1 MMFTNNVMH
10 EQNVT
15 KSLIK
20 EIVESI
26 NSVKPF
32 GSVEIYVQNG
42 EVSQITMR
50 KIRKT
55 NGITK
60 TKKDK

>member
-1 MMFTNNVMH
+1 MMFTNNLNH
-10 EQNVT
+10 KQNIAT
-15 KSLIK
+15 SLVK

-32 GSVEIYVQNG
+32 GSVEIYIQNG
-42 EVSQITMR
+42 EVTQITMR

-60 TKKDK
+60 AKKAK

>member
-1 MMFTNNVMH
+1 MMFTNNVNH
-10 EQNVT
+10 KQNVAT
-15 KSLIK
+15 SLVK

-32 GSVEIYVQNG
+32 GSVEIYIQNG
-42 EVSQITMR
+42 EVTQITMR

-55 NGITK
+55 NGVAK
-60 TKKDK
+60 AKKAK

>member
-1 MMFTNNVMH
+1 MFVVKNN
-10 EQNVT
+10 QGKNVAST
-15 KSLIK
+15 LIG

-32 GSVEIYVQNG
+32 GSVEIYVQNS
-42 EVSQITMR
+42 EVTQITMR

-55 NGITK
+55 NGITYG
-60 TKKDK
+60 KKDK